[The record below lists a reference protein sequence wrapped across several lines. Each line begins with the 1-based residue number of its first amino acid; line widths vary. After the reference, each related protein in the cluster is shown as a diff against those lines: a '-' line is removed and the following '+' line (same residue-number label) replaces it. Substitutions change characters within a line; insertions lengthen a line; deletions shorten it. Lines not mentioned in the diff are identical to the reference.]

1 MPKLIVPVGFDLGP
15 AYASDGP
22 PDRLPVRYEVHE
34 GATVME
40 LTATEYAV
48 WRAAFEE
55 TDAHFDMLH
64 DRDFLQ
70 TFVRDRGHAPVGPV
84 SDPEPVV
91 DRLLALGLLAEF
103 EPEGAGL
110 EEFFGMHRLYARAEG
125 VGTDPE
131 RSESHLIGDEEKVFC
146 AVPPNVF
153 LAWLDSVTAPSLWEA
168 CADVA
173 SDEHLDPGE
182 APLNLTP
189 AEVAEQVAS
198 SLPWM
203 ISTKAAWLDLADP
216 EPPRIDAP
224 MSFPPRRDRLVGQGG
239 EPVIIPVGL
248 SLGPCYHGVPEDQ
261 RRHRNWA
268 VHFGVDYVELT
279 VDETKAWTGAS
290 FDTHRGA
297 RLEITRSVLEE
308 FLREEKEV
316 GMPGPVVDSLLRRG
330 LLVELDPETA
340 DLQELFSSVRLYP
353 LREGLGNSVEQPDA
367 YEIGRG
373 GEMFVGIPWE
383 QYALW
388 SHSMT
393 CRSLWDACVEL
404 ADGAN
409 SDLDDGERAWTP
421 ESLATG
427 MALVLPAL
435 LTSGCAYLDPLNYAF

>member
-15 AYASDGP
+15 AYSGDGP
-22 PDRLPVRYEVHE
+22 PDRLPVRYEVHL
-34 GATVME
+34 GATTTE

-48 WRAAFEE
+48 WRAAFEQ
-55 TDAHFDMLH
+55 TDAHYDMKH
-64 DRDFLQ
+64 DRHRLAA
-70 TFVRDRGHAPVGPV
+70 FVRDHGHAPAGLVP
-84 SDPEPVV
+84 DPDPVV

-110 EEFFGMHRLYARAEG
+110 EEFFATYRLHPRAEG

-153 LAWLDSVTAPSLWEA
+153 LVWMDSVTAPSLWDA
-168 CADVA
+168 CAGVA
-173 SDEHLDPGE
+173 SDEHLAPGE
-182 APLNLTP
+182 SPLNLTT

-203 ISTKAAWLDLADP
+203 ISTKAAWLDLVNY
-216 EPPRIDAP
+216 EPPRIEAA
-224 MSFPPRRDRLVGQGG
+224 MSFPPRRERPAGPGS

-248 SLGPCYHGVPEDQ
+248 SLGPCYHGVPEHERQD
-261 RRHRNWA
+261 RNWA

-279 VDETKAWTGAS
+279 ADQTKAWTGAS

-297 RLEITRSVLEE
+297 RLEITRAVLEGY
-308 FLREEKEV
+308 LRDEKEV
-316 GMPGPVVDSLLRRG
+316 RMPGPVVDSLLRRG
-330 LLVELDPETA
+330 LLVELDPQSA
-340 DLQELFSSVRLYP
+340 DLEELFGRVQLYP
-353 LREGLGNSVEQPDA
+353 LREGLGNSVGQPDA

-404 ADGAN
+404 ANGAN
-409 SDLDDGERAWTP
+409 DDLEAGEQPWTP
-421 ESLATG
+421 EWLATG

-435 LTSGCAYLDPLNYAF
+435 LTSGSAYLDPLNYAF